1 MFRRRFHQAGL
12 ARFTY
17 KVSSLK
23 MMDLSSL
30 FLPIAFGFLP
40 IAFVLFLKK
49 RAQNPKPR
57 QIRNFPYKTPCFCVH
72 DGLKSAVFC
81 RLRQKW
87 RPSFAEFT
95 VSCKTNKIADE
106 MAGILNLRYPVLV
119 RVLANVKD
127 FAGCLD
133 DRIPNAQSSWL
144 CRL

>member
-57 QIRNFPYKTPCFCVH
+57 QIRNFPYKIPCVSAH
-72 DGLKSAVFC
+72 DDLESAFF
-81 RLRQKW
+81 LPTAAK
-87 RPSFAEFT
+87 
-95 VSCKTNKIADE
+95 
-106 MAGILNLRYPVLV
+106 MAS
-119 RVLANVKD
+119 D
-127 FAGCLD
+127 
-133 DRIPNAQSSWL
+133 L
-144 CRL
+144 CRIHYSLQNEQNCR

>member
-1 MFRRRFHQAGL
+1 MFLRRFHQAGL

-17 KVSSLK
+17 TVSSQK

-40 IAFVLFLKK
+40 TAFAIFLKK

-57 QIRNFPYKTPCFCVH
+57 QIRNFPYKTPCVCVH
-72 DGLKSAVFC
+72 NALKSAFFC

-87 RPSFAEFT
+87 RPTFAEFT
-95 VSCKTNKIADE
+95 VRCKTNKIADE

-119 RVLANVKD
+119 RMLANVKD
-127 FAGCLD
+127 FTSCLD
-133 DRIPNAQSSWL
+133 DRIPDA
-144 CRL
+144 

>member
-17 KVSSLK
+17 TVSSQK

-30 FLPIAFGFLP
+30 FLP

-87 RPSFAEFT
+87 RPTFAEFT
-95 VSCKTNKIADE
+95 VCCKTNKIADE

-119 RVLANVKD
+119 RMLANVKD
-127 FAGCLD
+127 FASCFD
-133 DRIPNAQSSWL
+133 DRITDAQSSWL

>member
-57 QIRNFPYKTPCFCVH
+57 QIRNFPYKTPCACVH
-72 DGLKSAVFC
+72 NALKSAFFFADCGKNGVRPLQNSLFAAK
-81 RLRQKW
+81 RTKLPMKW
-87 RPSFAEFT
+87 QGF
-95 VSCKTNKIADE
+95 
-106 MAGILNLRYPVLV
+106 
-119 RVLANVKD
+119 
-127 FAGCLD
+127 
-133 DRIPNAQSSWL
+133 
-144 CRL
+144 

>member
-1 MFRRRFHQAGL
+1 MFLRRFHQAGL

-17 KVSSLK
+17 TVSSQK

-40 IAFVLFLKK
+40 TAFAIFLKK

-57 QIRNFPYKTPCFCVH
+57 QIRNFPYKTPCVCVH
-72 DGLKSAVFC
+72 NALKSAVFC

-87 RPSFAEFT
+87 RPTFAEFT
-95 VSCKTNKIADE
+95 VRCKTNKIADE

-127 FAGCLD
+127 FASCLD
-133 DRIPNAQSSWL
+133 DRIPDAQSSWL